1 MLKKLD
7 RPQDMIETISFTEEE
22 FETLASKMADLG
34 YIHTKASLD
43 ALKAYMSGYGL
54 LLMGDVGTGK
64 TFFFETLF
72 KALKGSSIDEI
83 ILEEMG
89 KTRHI
94 IRMNDTIGESFEAIK
109 DNITE
114 LDSAN
119 IAFDDIGVETGAN
132 DWGRKFELL
141 PWLVETRM
149 HASGRTHFTTNLSA
163 EQLLERYGVRTVDR
177 MHELTTVIEFKG
189 KSLRRTRPNAIAVS
203 DHKKGVAQRKALE
216 ELAKAHER
224 YRNEHPNTDDDGAP
238 F

>member
-1 MLKKLD
+1 MNINYDEMLKKLD

-34 YIHTKASLD
+34 YIHTKAS
-43 ALKAYMSGYGL
+43 
-54 LLMGDVGTGK
+54 
-64 TFFFETLF
+64 
-72 KALKGSSIDEI
+72 
-83 ILEEMG
+83 
-89 KTRHI
+89 
-94 IRMNDTIGESFEAIK
+94 
-109 DNITE
+109 
-114 LDSAN
+114 
-119 IAFDDIGVETGAN
+119 
-132 DWGRKFELL
+132 
-141 PWLVETRM
+141 
-149 HASGRTHFTTNLSA
+149 LSA

-203 DHKKGVAQRKALE
+203 DHKKEVAQRKALE